1 MTCFTFVL
9 LFFCCLGGG
18 RGIIIAQMY
27 KQSCCLHDPYH
38 ICKTSGGVEG
48 HSPVESA
55 HARDSV
61 MYPGPGDIQVLDC
74 GVRLHVTVHVQLEG
88 GLTRDQTVVGLKGAH
103 RIRIYDSAT
112 LKLFQ

>member
-1 MTCFTFVL
+1 
-9 LFFCCLGGG
+9 
-18 RGIIIAQMY
+18 MY

-48 HSPVESA
+48 HGPVESA
-55 HARDSV
+55 HARDTV
-61 MYPGPGDIQVLDC
+61 IYPGPGDIQVLDC

-112 LKLFQ
+112 LKLFQSKNTSEIR